1 MLTQERDG
9 VKGFLPGSWW
19 VFVATGLWR
28 PRSWKSPFLVY
39 LYKVFSIFTI
49 FLVYTFTTTSILGII
64 ANHGGIAAVM
74 SDFLLLSFIACCGKS
89 VNMIVC
95 RETIIDVI
103 DTLQT
108 DPCMPRD
115 PTEEDM
121 QYKRD
126 HFVWINT
133 LIYGIL
139 TEVTAMMVS
148 VGSLLQHPEE
158 GELPFN
164 TWLPYY
170 HDSGFGYRFA
180 YGQQIISIW
189 FSASMA
195 VAYDT
200 AVPGMMME
208 ICAKLDILKYRF
220 LNFKSLLE
228 TSDNLSAY
236 ASERKLVSE
245 CVECHLIIL
254 RLAETINDVFNAVV
268 FLQYSLSTLL
278 ICVSIYNLA
287 NTNIMS
293 SEGSGIILYL
303 GCMLMEIFIICA
315 AGNELTLVSES
326 ISDAIYEMD
335 WTELNGSTI
344 QSLILIMTR
353 TTHPIV
359 FKCGSIVE
367 MSLESFKSLVK
378 LSYSTFNLL
387 QQTSA

>member
-1 MLTQERDG
+1 MEN
-9 VKGFLPGSWW
+9 K
-19 VFVATGLWR
+19 
-28 PRSWKSPFLVY
+28 
-39 LYKVFSIFTI
+39 IFE
-49 FLVYTFTTTSILGII
+49 
-64 ANHGGIAAVM
+64 
-74 SDFLLLSFIACCGKS
+74 S
-89 VNMIVC
+89 V
-95 RETIIDVI
+95 R
-103 DTLQT
+103 
-108 DPCMPRD
+108 R
-115 PTEEDM
+115 
-121 QYKRD
+121 
-126 HFVWINT
+126 INT

-254 RLAETINDVFNAVV
+254 RFFNLVLQFVV
-268 FLQYSLSTLL
+268 
-278 ICVSIYNLA
+278 V
-287 NTNIMS
+287 
-293 SEGSGIILYL
+293 
-303 GCMLMEIFIICA
+303 
-315 AGNELTLVSES
+315 
-326 ISDAIYEMD
+326 
-335 WTELNGSTI
+335 
-344 QSLILIMTR
+344 
-353 TTHPIV
+353 
-359 FKCGSIVE
+359 
-367 MSLESFKSLVK
+367 SLVELK
-378 LSYSTFNLL
+378 KEYSIFRLARL
-387 QQTSA
+387 HAYGDIYYMCSWK